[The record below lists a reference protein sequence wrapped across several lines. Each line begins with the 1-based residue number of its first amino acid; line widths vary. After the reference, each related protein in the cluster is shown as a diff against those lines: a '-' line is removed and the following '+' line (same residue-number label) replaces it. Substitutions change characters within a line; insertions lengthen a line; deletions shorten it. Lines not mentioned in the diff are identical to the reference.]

1 MNSPDFF
8 ETPGTTSDASSMTM
22 KKFASGL
29 LTALVFVAIGA
40 AAWFWWQHYQ
50 KTSAA
55 PATPVAAAPAPAP
68 ASTAPDAGQV
78 QHPISAEGDDA
89 ASSPLPALA
98 ESDAL
103 LGKALAELLGREKV
117 QRFLHLEGFVRR
129 VVATTDNLAREHAP
143 PVLWPVVP
151 TAGHFTTLANAGN
164 ADNTSAAVTRISPDN
179 SLRYT
184 AFVLFVESVDSAAA
198 VHLYA
203 RLYPLF
209 QQAYEELGFPGRYFN
224 DRLVAVIDL
233 LLSTPVPT
241 GSLDVALVEVKGPF
255 ASVRP
260 WVRYEFTDSALRKL
274 AAGQKVLLRSGP
286 ENQRHLNA
294 KLREIR
300 GLITSGAVKPAA
312 SDAPR

>member
-1 MNSPDFF
+1 
-8 ETPGTTSDASSMTM
+8 MTM

-29 LTALVFVAIGA
+29 LTALVFVAIA

-55 PATPVAAAPAPAP
+55 PATPVAAAPASDPTP
-68 ASTAPDAGQV
+68 TAPDAGQV
-78 QHPISAEGDDA
+78 QHPISAEGDGA
-89 ASSPLPALA
+89 AASPLPALA
-98 ESDAL
+98 ESDAH

-184 AFVLFVESVDSAAA
+184 PFVLFVESVDSAAA

-209 QQAYEELGFPGRYFN
+209 QQAYEELGFPSRYFN

-241 GSLDVALVEVKGPF
+241 GGLDVALVEVKGPF

-260 WVRYEFTDSALRKL
+260 WVRYEFTDSAMRKL

-286 ENQRHLNA
+286 ENQRRLNA

-300 GLITSGAVKPAA
+300 RLITSAAVKPAA
-312 SDAPR
+312 SRASR